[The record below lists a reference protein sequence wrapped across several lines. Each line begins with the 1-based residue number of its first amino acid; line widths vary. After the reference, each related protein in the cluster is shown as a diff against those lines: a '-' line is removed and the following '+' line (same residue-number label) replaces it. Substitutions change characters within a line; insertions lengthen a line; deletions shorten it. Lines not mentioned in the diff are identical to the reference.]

1 MELVEMLGQSAQLM
15 VMGMGVV
22 FSFIVIMIISL
33 TLVHKAVHA
42 LKLDVEEAP
51 KAQAAAVSQD
61 TAVIAAIAAAL
72 RNKM

>member
-1 MELVEMLGQSAQLM
+1 MGLIEMLGQSAQLM

-22 FSFIVIMIISL
+22 FSFIVIMIIAL

-51 KAQAAAVSQD
+51 KAAASPD
-61 TAVIAAIAAAL
+61 TAIIAAIAAAL

>member
-1 MELVEMLGQSAQLM
+1 MSIVEMLGQSAQLM

-22 FSFIVIMIISL
+22 FLFIVIMIIGL

-51 KAQAAAVSQD
+51 QAQAVSVSQD
-61 TAVIAAIAAAL
+61 TAVVAAIAAAL
-72 RNKM
+72 RNKI